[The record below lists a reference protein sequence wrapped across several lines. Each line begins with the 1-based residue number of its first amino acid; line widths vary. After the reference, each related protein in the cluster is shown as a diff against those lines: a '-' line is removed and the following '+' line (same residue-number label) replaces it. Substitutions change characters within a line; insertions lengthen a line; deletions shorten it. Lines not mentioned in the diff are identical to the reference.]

1 MLFKMTILPIEF
13 IKIMENLKNMSK
25 ISKKRE
31 SGKIKPDKTFK
42 ILWVDPETHQLAR
55 ILAAQQG
62 VSIKEIVSL
71 AVQNYTLPV
80 N

>member
-1 MLFKMTILPIEF
+1 MP
-13 IKIMENLKNMSK
+13 KIA
-25 ISKKRE
+25 KKRD
-31 SGKIKPDKTFK
+31 SGKNKPDRTFK

-55 ILAAQQG
+55 ILAAKQG

-71 AVQNYTLPV
+71 AVQNYTIVV